1 MGPHPSFAGRD
12 ASVGTGLLVKIS
24 AQEEYGIRCL
34 LQIGRGGTDA
44 SMTIPEISRAEGLS
58 AHYVAKLMRVLRRGG
73 LVNSVRGQSGGYT
86 LSRPLNRITVAEAL
100 AVLGGRLYDPDFC
113 EQHVGSEEVCA
124 HTIDCSIRF
133 LWRAVQHVV
142 DQLLSKTTLEDLLPK
157 SAGAPLPPK
166 ATPLTSIRVQ

>member
-1 MGPHPSFAGRD
+1 M
-12 ASVGTGLLVKIS
+12 KIS

-34 LQIGRGGTDA
+34 LQIGRNGADA
-44 SMTIPEISRAEGLS
+44 SLTIPEISRAEGLS

-73 LVNSVRGQSGGYT
+73 LVNSVRGQAGGYT
-86 LSRPLNRITVAEAL
+86 LSRPLGRITVAEAL

-124 HTIDCSIRF
+124 HTIDCSIRL
-133 LWRAVQHVV
+133 LWRSVQHVV

-157 SAGAPLPPK
+157 PPGAPLPPK
-166 ATPLTSIRVQ
+166 PARLTGISLQ